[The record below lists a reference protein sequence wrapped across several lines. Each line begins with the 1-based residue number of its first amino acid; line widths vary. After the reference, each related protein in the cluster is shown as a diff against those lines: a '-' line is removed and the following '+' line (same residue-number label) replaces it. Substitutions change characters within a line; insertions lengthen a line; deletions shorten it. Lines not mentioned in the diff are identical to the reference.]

1 MRHRD
6 WLSRARERTQSRG
19 HKRDAEASKSFA
31 CYFCKKPGH
40 INKNCMKYKEI
51 LKKRGGKVSNRA
63 NSSEKLDQA
72 NIVEKAD
79 ENLFDILTAE

>member
-6 WLSRARERTQSRG
+6 WLSKARESTQSRG

-40 INKNCMKYKEI
+40 INKYCMKYKEI
-51 LKKRGGKVSNRA
+51 LKKKDGK
-63 NSSEKLDQA
+63 NSDKDSTSGKSDKL
-72 NIVEKAD
+72 VY
-79 ENLFDILTAE
+79 